1 MILGIGL
8 LITVF
13 VSLQVKQS
21 LDETAVKRFAF
32 SCDQV
37 TLEIQ
42 ERLGTYEQILRGS
55 GAFFSASNGIE
66 RKEWKAYVASLRA
79 ERSTLGMQ
87 GIGFAPV
94 ILSDRLGTHVAG
106 IHGEGLAEYTVYP
119 PGERAIY
126 TPIAY
131 FEPLHDND
139 HNLHLLGFDMYS
151 EPIMRAAM
159 DQSRDTGEAVL
170 SGKVG
175 LVQEIGA
182 VIQAEVF
189 MYIPVY
195 HRGVP
200 VNSVEQRRV
209 ALSGWVFSSY
219 RMNELITGI
228 LADWVSHDD
237 KTVDLTIYDGSEAV
251 PTNLLFDSQPAIT
264 PDVHSLFYLQRT
276 INFKGRHWLLEFSD
290 TSTSSTISYLPV
302 GIAMTCG
309 LVFSGLLFGLMRSMI
324 NTQANAVRIADKL
337 SDESKRQAK
346 LLMENEAF
354 KLAILNSL
362 SAKTPDGAVRIA
374 NTLYNESQRQAKL
387 LMESEAFK
395 LTMMNSLAAE
405 IAVVDRTGVI
415 QAVNE
420 PWRRFD
426 FKHRI
431 ESGES
436 GPLADVG
443 TNYLEVCQTGAG
455 FASEEDA
462 WHAHD
467 GIQAVLD
474 GNLSSF
480 SFEYAS
486 HLPMQQRW
494 FMMTVLPMGEGD
506 SRKVVVTH
514 TDITDRKQAEEKL
527 QVFSKEQSAI
537 FDSVTSGIVLIKD
550 SVIVNC
556 NRKLEAI
563 FGYATGELIGKST
576 RCWYVDDAIYEKDRK
591 VIEDSH
597 FHRIEN
603 QLTRM
608 DGSLFW
614 ARLSGQFLDGKD
626 PALGIVAI
634 IDDITSEREVTDALL
649 KAKEVAENATRAKS
663 EFLTNMSHGIRTPM
677 NGVLGMLD
685 LLRETDMTPAQL
697 DWLETAHS
705 SGEILREII
714 NNILDLSAL
723 EAGKVKIE
731 PVNFNLVDL
740 VDDICVAMTGQAQ
753 TKGLKL
759 NCSVPDAM
767 PLRWRG
773 DSLRIRQ
780 VLTNLIDNALKFTE
794 RGEVSVSVIPSN
806 ANSRDELR
814 FEVHDTGIGMS
825 PAAQLQLFE
834 SFSQTDG
841 TLIGSLDGSGLGLF
855 VCKKL
860 VELMG
865 GNIGVSSVQ
874 GVGSNFWFALP
885 MAPSEGS
892 EIEKSFYDFSGKH
905 ALIVV
910 DNTTNRNLLST
921 YLSRWGLQISVFDNG
936 HSALMQLQTSALSGL
951 VYDLIVLDMQ
961 MPAMDGIT
969 LAKQLADIP
978 ALKKIPIILLSSGDQ
993 LGFAD
998 YQGTAIVQ
1006 CLLNPVRQLQLFD
1019 AVSNALQDS
1028 LPAIQ
1033 KAEKTK
1039 QELPDYK
1046 GKKVL
1051 IVEDNKINQKVII
1064 AKLSKYDIVPD
1075 LAENGQIALDK
1086 LAKGLYD
1093 LILMDCQMP
1102 VMDGFIATREL
1113 RLLEARQG
1121 LPHQTVIALTAS
1133 AMTGDREKCLA
1144 AGMDDYLTKPIVT
1157 EQLEAMLVSLW
1168 TVEKAPALLSDQ
1180 EEDHQIVWD
1189 AAAALDNLD
1198 GNSDLLN
1205 DMIALFLTEGPQQL
1219 SELAKAQLEGN
1230 LVALADV
1237 AHAIKGTAA
1246 QFYAESVIEYAN
1258 LLEQTV
1264 RKGQPADY
1272 QGMTKALVN
1281 AVTDLI
1287 NNLRLEKHSIN
1298 RDK

>member
-21 LDETAVKRFAF
+21 LDETAVRRFTF
-32 SCDQV
+32 DCDQV

-55 GAFFSASNGIE
+55 GVLFSASNSVE
-66 RKEWKAYVASLRA
+66 RKEWKVYVESLRA

-87 GIGFAPV
+87 GIGFAQV
-94 ILSDRLGTHVAG
+94 ISADQLGTHIAG
-106 IHGEGLAEYTVYP
+106 IRGEGLAEYTMHP

-131 FEPLHDND
+131 FEPLHDHD
-139 HNLHLLGFDMYS
+139 HDLRLLGFDMYS
-151 EPIMRAAM
+151 EPIRRAAM

-175 LVQEIGA
+175 MEQKNGA
-182 VIQAEVF
+182 VVEAGVL

-195 HRGVP
+195 RHGVP
-200 VNSVEQRRV
+200 VDTVEQRRA
-209 ALSGWVFSSY
+209 ALRGWVFSTY
-219 RMNELITGI
+219 RINELIAGI

-251 PTNLLFDSQPAIT
+251 PANLLFDSQPAIA

-276 INFKGRHWLLEFSD
+276 INFEGRQWLLEFSD

-302 GIAMTCG
+302 GIAMACG

-337 SDESKRQAK
+337 SEESKRHAK

-362 SAKTPDGAVRIA
+362 AAKTPDGAVRIA

-455 FASEEDA
+455 FTSEEDA

-474 GNLSSF
+474 GNLSNF

-486 HLPMQQRW
+486 HSPTQQQW

-527 QVFSKEQSAI
+527 QIFSKEQSAI

-576 RCWYVDDAIYEKDRK
+576 RCWYVDDATYERDRK
-591 VIEDSH
+591 VIEDTH
-597 FHRIEN
+597 FHRIEI
-603 QLTRM
+603 QLIRM

-614 ARLSGQFLDGKD
+614 ARLSGQALDSKK

-634 IDDITSEREVTDALL
+634 IDDITPEHEVTDALL
-649 KAKEVAENATRAKS
+649 KAKEMAENATRITS

-685 LLRETDMTPAQL
+685 LLRETDMTPIQL

-705 SGEILREII
+705 SGEILREIV
-714 NNILDLSAL
+714 NNILDLSKL
-723 EAGKVKIE
+723 QAGKVEIE
-731 PVNFNLVDL
+731 QVNFNLVDL
-740 VDDICVAMTGQAQ
+740 VNDVCAAMIRQAHV
-753 TKGLKL
+753 KGLEL
-759 NCSVPDAM
+759 NCFLPDSI
-767 PLRWRG
+767 PIRWRG
-773 DSLRIRQ
+773 DPLRIRQ
-780 VLTNLIDNALKFTE
+780 VLTNLIDNAVKFTE
-794 RGEVSVSVIPSN
+794 RGEVSVRVIASI
-806 ANSRDELR
+806 SGCTDELR

-825 PAAQLQLFE
+825 LEAQLHLFE
-834 SFSQTDG
+834 FFSQTDG
-841 TLIGSLDGSGLGLF
+841 TLLGRLDGSGLGLF
-855 VCKKL
+855 ISKKL
-860 VELMG
+860 VGLMG
-865 GNIGVSSVQ
+865 GNIGVSSVK
-874 GVGSNFWFALP
+874 GLGSIFWITLP
-885 MAPSEGS
+885 MVPSEG
-892 EIEKSFYDFSGKH
+892 IEVEKLFYDFSGKV
-905 ALIVV
+905 ALVID

-921 YLSRWGLQISVFDNG
+921 YLSRWGLQVRTFDNAR
-936 HSALMQLQTSALSGL
+936 SALMQLQTAAINGL
-951 VYDLIVLDMQ
+951 VYDLILLNMN
-961 MPAMDGIT
+961 MSAMDGLT
-969 LAKQLADIP
+969 FAKQLAEIP
-978 ALKKIPIILLSSGDQ
+978 ELKKIPIIVLTSGDQ
-993 LGFAD
+993 LAFSE
-998 YQGTAIVQ
+998 YQGTGIVQ
-1006 CLLNPVRQLQLFD
+1006 CLLNPVRELQLFD
-1019 AVSNALQDS
+1019 AMSNALQCS
-1028 LPAIQ
+1028 FPAIQ
-1033 KAEKTK
+1033 KVEKT
-1039 QELPDYK
+1039 ELEIPSYK
-1046 GKKVL
+1046 TKKVL
-1051 IVEDNKINQKVII
+1051 LVEDNKINQKVII
-1064 AKLSKYDIVPD
+1064 AMLSQYDIDPD
-1075 LAENGQIALDK
+1075 LAENGQLALDK
-1086 LAKGLYD
+1086 LSKSVYD

-1102 VMDGFIATREL
+1102 VMDGYIATREL

-1121 LPHQTVIALTAS
+1121 LPHQPVIALTAD
-1133 AMTGDREKCLA
+1133 AMKGDREKCLA
-1144 AGMDDYLTKPIVT
+1144 AGMDDYLAKPIDT
-1157 EQLEAMLVSLW
+1157 ELLDKMLMHQL
-1168 TVEKAPALLSDQ
+1168 
-1180 EEDHQIVWD
+1180 
-1189 AAAALDNLD
+1189 
-1198 GNSDLLN
+1198 G
-1205 DMIALFLTEGPQQL
+1205 
-1219 SELAKAQLEGN
+1219 
-1230 LVALADV
+1230 
-1237 AHAIKGTAA
+1237 
-1246 QFYAESVIEYAN
+1246 
-1258 LLEQTV
+1258 
-1264 RKGQPADY
+1264 
-1272 QGMTKALVN
+1272 
-1281 AVTDLI
+1281 
-1287 NNLRLEKHSIN
+1287 
-1298 RDK
+1298 